1 MIVLSNTTAQTLAP
15 GQSITFDKVVH
26 KSGCAECH
34 RPGTASVK
42 LRCQGVYAV
51 AFSGNVTSTGAG
63 TVQLVIELGG
73 DPLNETTMKST
84 PAATGDFNNVSSGTK
99 VRNCCGDYDRI
110 TVTNNGTI
118 DVVVDANSNLRIGRL
133 SC

>member
-51 AFSGNVTSTGAG
+51 DFSSNVTSTVAG

>member
-51 AFSGNVTSTGAG
+51 DFSGNVASTVAG

-84 PAATGDFNNVSSGTK
+84 PAATGDFDNVSSGTK

>member
-1 MIVLSNTTAQTLAP
+1 MIVLSNTTEQTLTP

-26 KSGCAECH
+26 KSGNAECH
-34 RPGTASVK
+34 RANTASVK
-42 LRCQGVYAV
+42 LRCPGVYAV
-51 AFSGNVTSTGAG
+51 EFSGNIGGTVAG
-63 TVQLVIELGG
+63 PVQLVIELGG
-73 DPLNETTMKST
+73 DPLLETTMKSI
-84 PAATGDFNNVSSGTK
+84 PGAVGDFNNVSNGTK

-110 TVTNNGTI
+110 TVTNNGTS

>member
-1 MIVLSNTTAQTLAP
+1 MIVLSNTTAQTLTP
-15 GQSITFDKVVH
+15 GQSIAFDKVVH
-26 KSGCAECH
+26 KSGNAECH
-34 RPGTASVK
+34 RMGTGSVK
-42 LRCQGVYAV
+42 LKMPGVYAV
-51 AFSGNVTSTGAG
+51 DFSGNISSTVAG
-63 TVQLVIELGG
+63 TPQLVIELGG

-84 PAATGDFNNVSSGTK
+84 PAATGDFNNVSTGTK

>member
-34 RPGTASVK
+34 RPGIASVK

-51 AFSGNVTSTGAG
+51 DFSGNVTSTVAG

>member
-1 MIVLSNTTAQTLAP
+1 MIVLSNTTEQTLTP

-26 KSGCAECH
+26 KSGNAECH
-34 RPGTASVK
+34 RANTASVK
-42 LRCQGVYAV
+42 LRCPGVYAV
-51 AFSGNVTSTGAG
+51 EFSGNISGTVAG
-63 TVQLVIELGG
+63 PVQLVIELGG
-73 DPLNETTMKST
+73 DPLLETTMKSV
-84 PAATGDFNNVSSGTK
+84 PGAVGDFNNVSNGTK

-110 TVTNNGTI
+110 TVTNNGTS